1 MVSAGKWVVGLAV
14 VLGVAAGPASAASLV
29 DELGGEALIGAA
41 KKEGKVVVYTSNILS
56 LSQTLQLAFNK
67 RFPEIAVELVRLGGG
82 ALHSKIMTEHAAGK
96 LVADVVEYSDRGLIQ
111 RAMDRGIIGKHAAPT
126 DALYPA
132 KTKVPGMV
140 YPGSV
145 YVYLIAYNPA
155 LVPDPPKSWMD
166 LVDPRFRGQI
176 GLVPAE
182 LGGTPWMTDL
192 FQYQVLGKN
201 SEAYWQRLAAQK
213 PRFFTSA
220 APLGKSVVS
229 GETPVAVALDVVSL
243 EDIKQGAPVKMVYPP
258 EGVVVIVFNNA
269 VTAAPKHPNAGKLW
283 LNWTLSREGQEVWV
297 KQIGGLSVRT
307 DIDLPTGA
315 PKTVNTWQA
324 SEEDFVK
331 LRDAYTTR
339 WNAIFGY
346 KP

>member
-1 MVSAGKWVVGLAV
+1 MVRAGTWVVGLALV
-14 VLGVAAGPASAASLV
+14 VGFAAGPAVAASVV
-29 DELGGEALIGAA
+29 DELGGEALIQAA
-41 KKEGKVVVYTSNILS
+41 RKEGKVVVYTSNILS
-56 LSQTLQLAFNK
+56 ISRTLQLAFNK
-67 RFPEIAVELVRLGGG
+67 RFPDISVELVRLGGG

-96 LVADVVEYSDRGLIQ
+96 LVADVLEYSDRGLIQ
-111 RAMDRGIIGKHAAPT
+111 RAIERGIVGKHTAPT
-126 DALYPA
+126 DGLYPA
-132 KTKVPGMV
+132 PTKISGMV

-145 YVYLIAYNPA
+145 YLYLIAYNPV
-155 LVPDPPKSWMD
+155 LVTDPPKNWMD
-166 LVDPRFRGQI
+166 LVDARFRGKI

-182 LGGTPWMTDL
+182 LGGTPWMTAL

-201 SEAYWQRLAAQK
+201 SESYWQKLAAQK

-269 VTAAPKHPNAGKLW
+269 VTAAPKHPNAGRLW
-283 LNWTLSREGQEVWV
+283 LNWTLSREGQEVWT
-297 KQIGGLSVRT
+297 KQIGGLSART
-307 DIDLPTGA
+307 DIDPPAGA
-315 PKTVNTWQA
+315 PRKVNTWQA
-324 SEEDFVK
+324 SEGDFVK
-331 LRDAYTTR
+331 LRDSYTRR
-339 WNAIFGY
+339 WNEIFGY

>member
-1 MVSAGKWVVGLAV
+1 MVRACTRVVGLAL
-14 VLGVAAGPASAASLV
+14 VLGLAAGPALAASLV
-29 DELGGEALIGAA
+29 DELGGEALIRAA
-41 KKEGKVVVYTSNILS
+41 KTEGKVVVYTSNILS
-56 LSQTLQLAFNK
+56 LSRTLQLAFTK
-67 RFPEIAVELVRLGGG
+67 RFPDIKVELVRLGGG

-111 RAMDRGIIGKHAAPT
+111 RAMERGIIGRHSAPT
-126 DALYPA
+126 DGLYPA
-132 KTKVPGMV
+132 QTKVSGMV

-145 YVYLIAYNPA
+145 YLYLIAYNPA
-155 LVPDPPKSWMD
+155 LVKDPPKTWMD
-166 LVDPRFRGQI
+166 LVDARFRGKI

-182 LGGTPWMTDL
+182 LGGTPWMTAL

-201 SEAYWQRLAAQK
+201 SESYWQKLAAQK

-269 VTAAPKHPNAGKLW
+269 VTAAPRNPNAGQLW

-307 DIDLPTGA
+307 DIDPPGGA
-315 PKTVNTWQA
+315 PGKVITWQA

>member
-1 MVSAGKWVVGLAV
+1 MSRAHTWAVGLAM
-14 VLGVAAGPASAASLV
+14 VLGLAAGPAMAVSLI
-29 DELGGEALIGAA
+29 DELGGEPLIQAA

-56 LSQTLQLAFNK
+56 ISRTLQVAFNK

-82 ALHSKIMTEHAAGK
+82 ALHSKIMTEHAAAK
-96 LVADVVEYSDRGLIQ
+96 LVADVLEYSDRGLIQ
-111 RAMDRGIIGKHAAPT
+111 RAMDRGIVGKHTPPT
-126 DALYPA
+126 DGLYPA
-132 KTKVPGMV
+132 QTKVHGMI

-145 YVYLIAYNPA
+145 YLYLIAYNPV

-166 LVDPRFRGQI
+166 LVDARFRNKL

-182 LGGTPWMTDL
+182 LGGTPWMTAL

-201 SEAYWQRLAAQK
+201 GESYWQKLAAQK

-269 VTAAPKHPNAGKLW
+269 LTAAPKNPNAGKLW

-297 KQIGGLSVRT
+297 KQVGGLSVRT
-307 DIDLPTGA
+307 DIAPPAGA
-315 PKTVNTWQA
+315 PAKVNTWQA

-331 LRDAYTTR
+331 LRDPYTKR
-339 WNAIFGY
+339 WNEIFGY

>member
-1 MVSAGKWVVGLAV
+1 MSRAHKWAVGLAM
-14 VLGVAAGPASAASLV
+14 VLGLAAGPAMAVSLI
-29 DELGGEALIGAA
+29 DELGGEPLIQAS

-56 LSQTLQLAFNK
+56 LSRTLQLAFNK

-82 ALHSKIMTEHAAGK
+82 ALHSKIMTEHAAAK
-96 LVADVVEYSDRGLIQ
+96 LVADVLEYSDRGLIQ
-111 RAMDRGIIGKHAAPT
+111 RAMDRGIVGKHTPPT
-126 DALYPA
+126 DGLYPA
-132 KTKVPGMV
+132 QTKVHGMI

-145 YVYLIAYNPA
+145 YLYLIAYNPV

-166 LVDPRFRGQI
+166 LVDPRFRNKL

-182 LGGTPWMTDL
+182 LGGTPWMTAL

-201 SEAYWQRLAAQK
+201 SESYWQKLAAQK

-269 VTAAPKHPNAGKLW
+269 LAVAPKNPNAGKLW

-307 DIDLPTGA
+307 DIAPPAGA
-315 PKTVNTWQA
+315 PVKVNTWQA

-331 LRDAYTTR
+331 LRDPYTKR
-339 WNAIFGY
+339 WNEIFGY

>member
-1 MVSAGKWVVGLAV
+1 MSKAGTLAVGLAL
-14 VLGVAAGPASAASLV
+14 VLGLAAGSATAASLV
-29 DELGGEALIGAA
+29 DELGGEALIQAA

-56 LSQTLQLAFNK
+56 LSRTLQLAFNK

-96 LVADVVEYSDRGLIQ
+96 LVADVLEYSDRGLIQ
-111 RAMDRGIIGKHAAPT
+111 RAMQRGIVGKHTPPT
-126 DALYPA
+126 EGLYPA
-132 KTKVPGMV
+132 QTKVPGMV
-140 YPGSV
+140 YPGCV
-145 YVYLIAYNPA
+145 YLYLIAYNPV
-155 LVPDPPKSWMD
+155 LVQDPPKSWMD
-166 LVDPRFRGQI
+166 LVDPRFRGKL

-182 LGGTPWMTDL
+182 LGGTPWMTAL

-201 SEAYWQRLAAQK
+201 SESYWQKLAAQK

-243 EDIKQGAPVKMVYPP
+243 EDIKQGAPVKMLYPP

-269 VTAAPKHPNAGKLW
+269 VTAAPKNPNAAKLW
-283 LNWTLSREGQEVWV
+283 LNWTLSQEGQQVWV

-307 DIDLPTGA
+307 DITQPAGA
-315 PKTVNTWQA
+315 PGKVNSWQA

-331 LRDAYTTR
+331 LRDSYTKR
-339 WNAIFGY
+339 WNEIFGY

>member
-1 MVSAGKWVVGLAV
+1 MSRAHKWAVGFAM
-14 VLGVAAGPASAASLV
+14 VLGLAAGPAMAVSLI
-29 DELGGEALIGAA
+29 DELGGEPLIQAA

-56 LSQTLQLAFNK
+56 LSRTLQLAFNK

-82 ALHSKIMTEHAAGK
+82 ALHSKIMTEHAAAK
-96 LVADVVEYSDRGLIQ
+96 LVADVLEYSDRGLIQ
-111 RAMDRGIIGKHAAPT
+111 RAMYRGIVGKHTPPT
-126 DALYPA
+126 DGLYPA
-132 KTKVPGMV
+132 QTKVHGMI

-145 YVYLIAYNPA
+145 YLYLIAYNPV

-166 LVDPRFRGQI
+166 LVDARFRNKL

-182 LGGTPWMTDL
+182 LGGTPWMTAL

-201 SEAYWQRLAAQK
+201 SESYWQKLAAQK

-269 VTAAPKHPNAGKLW
+269 LATAPKNPNAGKLW

-297 KQIGGLSVRT
+297 KQVGGLSVRT
-307 DIDLPTGA
+307 DIAPPAGA
-315 PKTVNTWQA
+315 PAKVNTWQA

-331 LRDAYTTR
+331 LRDPYTKR
-339 WNAIFGY
+339 WNEIFGY

>member
-1 MVSAGKWVVGLAV
+1 MVRACTRVVGLAL
-14 VLGVAAGPASAASLV
+14 VLGVAAGPASGASLV
-29 DELGGEALIGAA
+29 DELGGEALIRAA
-41 KKEGKVVVYTSNILS
+41 RTEGKVVVYTSNILS
-56 LSQTLQLAFNK
+56 LSSTLQIAFNK
-67 RFPEIAVELVRLGGG
+67 RFPDIKVELVRLGGG

-111 RAMDRGIIGKHAAPT
+111 RAMERGIIGLHAAPT
-126 DALYPA
+126 DGLYPA
-132 KTKVPGMV
+132 QTKVPGMV

-145 YVYLIAYNPA
+145 YLYLIAYNPA
-155 LVPDPPKSWMD
+155 LVKDPPKTWMD
-166 LVDPRFRGQI
+166 LVDARFRGKI

-182 LGGTPWMTDL
+182 LGGTPWMTAL

-201 SEAYWQRLAAQK
+201 SESYWQKLAAQK

-269 VTAAPKHPNAGKLW
+269 VTAAPRNPNAGKLW

-307 DIDLPTGA
+307 DIDPPPGA
-315 PKTVNTWQA
+315 PGKVSTWQA